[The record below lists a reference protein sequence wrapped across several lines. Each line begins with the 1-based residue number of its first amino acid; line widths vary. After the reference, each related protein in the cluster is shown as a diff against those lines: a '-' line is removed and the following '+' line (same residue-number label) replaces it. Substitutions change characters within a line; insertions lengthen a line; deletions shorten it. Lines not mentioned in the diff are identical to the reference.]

1 MPAPHPPQTPLLIGV
16 DVGGT
21 FTDLV
26 ATDGQTLHV
35 AKVPSTPPAFHQGVL
50 AALTHHTQQQR
61 PMAAK
66 PTDSSVGLSP
76 NTRLIH
82 GSTVATNALLQRA
95 GAPIAFITTDGF
107 AHMLLI
113 GRQNRPHLYA
123 LNVQRAAPITTH
135 TFTVPERI
143 DAAG

>member
-1 MPAPHPPQTPLLIGV
+1 MPAPHPPQTRLLIGV

-26 ATDGQTLHV
+26 ASDGNTLHV
-35 AKVPSTPPAFHQGVL
+35 AKVPSTPGAFHQGVL
-50 AALTHHTQQQR
+50 DALTHLAQR
-61 PMAAK
+61 HVAIGAG
-66 PTDSSVGLSP
+66 S
-76 NTRLIH
+76 RLVH

-113 GRQNRPHLYA
+113 GPQHRPHLYA
-123 LNVQRAAPITTH
+123 LNVQRPRPITDH
-135 TFTVPERI
+135 CFTVPERI
-143 DAAG
+143 DAAGQIVDPLD

>member
-1 MPAPHPPQTPLLIGV
+1 MPRPEGSQTPLTVGV

-26 ATDGQTLHV
+26 ASDGQRLYLE
-35 AKVPSTPPAFHQGVL
+35 KVPSTPVAFHKGVL
-50 AALTHHTQQQR
+50 DAVAQLTQ
-61 PMAAK
+61 K
-66 PTDSSVGLSP
+66 LSPTAGEPESSVAIA
-76 NTRLIH
+76 RLVH

-107 AHMLLI
+107 ADMLLI

-123 LNVQRAAPITTH
+123 LCVQRPA
-135 TFTVPERI
+135 
-143 DAAG
+143 